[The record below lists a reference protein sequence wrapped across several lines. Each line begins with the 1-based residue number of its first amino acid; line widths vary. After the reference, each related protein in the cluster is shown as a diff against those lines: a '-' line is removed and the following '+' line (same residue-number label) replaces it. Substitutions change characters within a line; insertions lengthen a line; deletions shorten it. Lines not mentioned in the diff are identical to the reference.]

1 MRRCVTG
8 FSAPCSLIFSS
19 FFGAVLKFQFP
30 SESSVSLNEK
40 QEGWL
45 TQHFGTEVQ
54 TIPLE
59 SDGPK
64 GTSTVGAKDGETAFG
79 PRSCDT
85 GSRESPPPLSSSGGG
100 HKRGSYGGIKQSSK
114 ITKQAHNGAQ
124 KKATNYRGVRL
135 RPWGKY
141 AAEIRDPSK
150 GSRQWLGTFDSAE
163 EAARAYDAAA
173 LRIRGMK
180 AATNFPKHEILGNG
194 RCEHHAGSKDLQMEV
209 EEGAMPHPM
218 EGVEDEETAG
228 QESAETNIDHDEDL
242 ARSAEVLLMLSDA
255 RVSCSKRLS
264 HTLSLAIFEW
274 EWETLHPFL
283 VSPLSGSIAGG

>member
-1 MRRCVTG
+1 VRRCVTS
-8 FSAPCSLIFSS
+8 FSAPCSIIFPS
-19 FFGAVLKFQFP
+19 FFGALSVLKFP
-30 SESSVSLNEK
+30 SERALSLNEK
-40 QEGWL
+40 QEGRL

-54 TIPLE
+54 TIPLD

-64 GTSTVGAKDGETAFG
+64 GTSTAGAKDGETAFG

-114 ITKQAHNGAQ
+114 ITKQAHSGAQ

-150 GSRQWLGTFDSAE
+150 GSRQWLGTFGSAE

-180 AATNFPKHEILGNG
+180 AATNFPKHEMLGDG
-194 RCEHHAGSKDLQMEV
+194 RCEHHAGSKGLQMEV

-228 QESAETNIDHDEDL
+228 QESVETNIDHDEDL

-264 HTLSLAIFEW
+264 HSLTLAISNGDEKLFIPFQ
-274 EWETLHPFL
+274 LH
-283 VSPLSGSIAGG
+283 PLSGPIADG